1 MVHIGTMSCMVRVL
15 VTYQLLHICMFVFF
29 FLLDIQIC
37 VLVPSKIKHSRIDLS
52 VSSAL
57 KLIQICVLVLSAY
70 SGVLC
75 LPHVYLMSFT
85 G

>member
-1 MVHIGTMSCMVRVL
+1 MVHMGTISRMVRVL
-15 VTYQLLHICMFVFF
+15 VTYQLVHICMLFF
-29 FLLDIQIC
+29 FLDIQSC

-57 KLIQICVLVLSAY
+57 KFIQICVLVPSAY

-75 LPHVYLMSFT
+75 SPHVHLMS
-85 G
+85 